1 MKYQV
6 SATLKQIEYDSS
18 IEILKM
24 HNIPYDRD
32 FHTGRIAC
40 FSTHDE
46 AIRVKNILQS
56 ELSYIVWRIE
66 PIE

>member
-6 SATLKQIEYDSS
+6 SATLKQTEYDSA
-18 IEILKM
+18 ILILKM

-32 FHTGRIAC
+32 LHTGKIAC

-46 AIRVKNILQS
+46 AIRVKNILQN
-56 ELSYIVWRIE
+56 ELPYIVWHIE